1 MVLKCKMCGGQLAFR
16 EGETVCTCEYCGT
29 EQTIPRLESE
39 RKAGLYDRANHLRR
53 NNEFDKAEEIYEQIL
68 NEDPTDSEAYW
79 GLVLCRY
86 GVEYVED
93 TQNNKRVPTINRMQP
108 ISVYADGNYK
118 SAIQYADMRQKKVYE
133 EEAGVIDEIQKKI
146 RVISEQEEPY
156 DVFICYKEADDMG
169 RRAPDSVLANDLY
182 HQLEQENL
190 RVFFARITLE
200 DKIGQEYEPY
210 IYSALMSAKVMVV
223 LGTKPEYFKAVWV
236 KNEWSRYL
244 ALIKNGEKKVLIP
257 AYKDMD
263 PYDLPEEFSNLQAM
277 DMSKLGFMQDLLRG
291 IEKIVNN
298 DKEKK
303 DEDSS
308 DSRKNEID
316 IATLKKRGYMAME
329 DGEWEK
335 ADEFFESIL
344 NQDAENGDAF
354 LGKLLVKKRCSNM
367 KALESFYKKKYEAQG
382 DPVVVEAC
390 PEVTEHIEQQMRERM
405 VPEYLTAAMIKKEY
419 QYDRSYVTKL
429 PGYIKK
435 KQLLEEE
442 LVNDNLIKRCRQY
455 LNDAEK
461 EELNQIFSQVM
472 EALEKEIQIIEK
484 EDQVTKAK
492 IEEGYAKFLVQAD
505 NLIEQKYDDLVE
517 QKYKK
522 KIKWE
527 DVRTVVGIL
536 LFVLVISIIIIGLI
550 ALSL

>member
-1 MVLKCKMCGGQLAFR
+1 MVLKCKMCGGQLEFG
-16 EGETVCTCEYCGT
+16 EEETVCTCEYCGT
-29 EQTIPRLESE
+29 EQTIPRLDSE

-68 NEDPTDSEAYW
+68 NEDPADSEAYW

-169 RRAPDSVLANDLY
+169 RRTPDSVLANDLY
-182 HQLEQENL
+182 HQMTQENL

-308 DSRKNEID
+308 DSQKNEID
-316 IATLKKRGYMAME
+316 IATLKKRGYMALE

-335 ADEFFESIL
+335 ADAFFESIL
-344 NQDAENGDAF
+344 NQDTENGDAF
-354 LGKLLVKKRCSNM
+354 FGKLLARKQCSSM
-367 KALESFYKKKYEAQG
+367 EALAAFYKKKYEAQG
-382 DPVVVEAC
+382 EAVIVEAC
-390 PEVTEHIEQQMRERM
+390 PEVTEHIEQQMKKGM
-405 VPEYLTAAMIKKEY
+405 VSRRLTVDMIRKEY
-419 QYDRSYVTKL
+419 QYDRSYATKL
-429 PGYIKK
+429 PGYIAK
-435 KQLLEEE
+435 KQMLEEE
-442 LVNDNLIKRCRQY
+442 LANDNLIKRCRQY
-455 LNDAEK
+455 LNDAQK
-461 EELNQIFSQVM
+461 DELNQIFCQVT
-472 EALEKEIQIIEK
+472 EALEKEIQIVEK
-484 EDQVTKAK
+484 EDQVTRAK
-492 IEEGYAKFLVQAD
+492 IQEGYTKLLVQAD
-505 NLIEQKYDDLVE
+505 NLVD

-522 KIKWE
+522 AVKMENIRI
-527 DVRTVVGIL
+527 VAGV
-536 LFVLVISIIIIGLI
+536 LFVVIGIPIMIIAII
-550 ALSL
+550 ALNL

>member
-169 RRAPDSVLANDLY
+169 RRTPDSVLANDLY

-223 LGTKPEYFKAVWV
+223 IGTKPEYFKAVWV

-308 DSRKNEID
+308 DSQKNEID
-316 IATLKKRGYMAME
+316 IATLKKRGYMALE

-335 ADEFFESIL
+335 ADAFFESIL
-344 NQDAENGDAF
+344 NQDTENGDAF
-354 LGKLLVKKRCSNM
+354 FGKLLARKQCSSM
-367 KALESFYKKKYEAQG
+367 EALVAFYKKKYEAQG

-390 PEVTEHIEQQMRERM
+390 PEVTEHIEQQMKKKRVSNR
-405 VPEYLTAAMIKKEY
+405 LTADMIKKEY

-429 PGYIKK
+429 PGYIAK
-435 KQLLEEE
+435 KQMLEEE
-442 LVNDNLIKRCRQY
+442 LANDNLIKRCRQY
-455 LNDAEK
+455 LNDAERN
-461 EELNQIFSQVM
+461 ELNQIFCQVT
-472 EALEKEIQIIEK
+472 EGLENEIQIVEK

-492 IEEGYAKFLVQAD
+492 IEEGYAKFLVQT
-505 NLIEQKYDDLVE
+505 DDLVE
-517 QKYKK
+517 RKYKK
-522 KIKWE
+522 AVTKENIK
-527 DVRTVVGIL
+527 
-536 LFVLVISIIIIGLI
+536 IIGIWVVLPI
-550 ALSL
+550 VVIFLSIVLGLQL

>member
-1 MVLKCKMCGGQLAFR
+1 MCGGQLEFG
-16 EGETVCTCEYCGT
+16 EEETVCTCEYCGT
-29 EQTIPRLESE
+29 EQTIPRLDSE

-68 NEDPTDSEAYW
+68 NEDPADSEAYW

-118 SAIQYADMRQKKVYE
+118 SAIQYADMRQKTVYE
-133 EEAGVIDEIQKKI
+133 EEARVIDEIQKKI
-146 RVISEQEEPY
+146 RVISDQEEPY

-169 RRAPDSVLANDLY
+169 RRTPDSVLANDLY
-182 HQLEQENL
+182 HQLTQENL

-257 AYKDMD
+257 AYKDMN

-298 DKEKK
+298 DKDKK

-308 DSRKNEID
+308 DSRRNEID
-316 IATLKKRGYMAME
+316 IATLKKRGYMALE

-335 ADEFFESIL
+335 ADAFFESIL

-354 LGKLLVKKRCSNM
+354 FGKLLARKQCSSM
-367 KALESFYKKKYEAQG
+367 EALVAFYKKKYEAQG

-390 PEVTEHIEQQMRERM
+390 PEVTEHIEQQMKKKRVSNR
-405 VPEYLTAAMIKKEY
+405 LTADMIKKEY
-419 QYDRSYVTKL
+419 QYNRSYATKL
-429 PGYIKK
+429 PGYIAK
-435 KQLLEEE
+435 KQMLEEE
-442 LVNDNLIKRCRQY
+442 LANDNLIKRCRQY
-455 LNDAEK
+455 LNGAERN
-461 EELNQIFSQVM
+461 ELNQIFCQVT
-472 EALEKEIQIIEK
+472 EVLENEIQIVEK

-492 IEEGYAKFLVQAD
+492 IEEDYAKFLVQT
-505 NLIEQKYDDLVE
+505 DDLVE
-517 QKYKK
+517 RKYKK
-522 KIKWE
+522 AVTKENIK
-527 DVRTVVGIL
+527 
-536 LFVLVISIIIIGLI
+536 IIGIWVVLPI
-550 ALSL
+550 VVIFLSVILGLQL

>member
-1 MVLKCKMCGGQLAFR
+1 MCGGRLEFG
-16 EGETVCTCEYCGT
+16 EEETVCTCEYCGT
-29 EQTIPRLESE
+29 EQTIPRLDSE

-68 NEDPTDSEAYW
+68 NENPTDSEAYW
-79 GLVLCRY
+79 GLVLCCY

-118 SAIQYADMRQKKVYE
+118 SAIQYADMRQKTVYE
-133 EEAGVIDEIQKKI
+133 EEARVIDEIQKKI

-169 RRAPDSVLANDLY
+169 RRTPDSVLANDLY
-182 HQLEQENL
+182 HQLTQENL

-257 AYKDMD
+257 AYKDMN

-298 DKEKK
+298 DKDKK

-308 DSRKNEID
+308 DSRRNEID
-316 IATLKKRGYMAME
+316 IATLKKRGYMALE

-335 ADEFFESIL
+335 ADAFFESIL

-354 LGKLLVKKRCSNM
+354 FGKLLARKQCSSM
-367 KALESFYKKKYEAQG
+367 EALAAFYKKKYEAQG
-382 DPVVVEAC
+382 EAVIVEAC
-390 PEVTEHIEQQMRERM
+390 PEVTEHIEQQMKKGM
-405 VPEYLTAAMIKKEY
+405 VSRRLTADMIRKEY
-419 QYDRSYVTKL
+419 QYDRSYATKL
-429 PGYIKK
+429 PGYIAK
-435 KQLLEEE
+435 KQMLEEE
-442 LVNDNLIKRCRQY
+442 LANDNLIKRCRQY
-455 LNDAEK
+455 LNDAQK
-461 EELNQIFSQVM
+461 DELNQIFCQVT
-472 EALEKEIQIIEK
+472 EALEKEIQIVEK
-484 EDQVTKAK
+484 EDQVTRAK
-492 IEEGYAKFLVQAD
+492 IQEGYTKLLVQAD
-505 NLIEQKYDDLVE
+505 NLVD

-522 KIKWE
+522 AVKMENIRI
-527 DVRTVVGIL
+527 VAGV
-536 LFVLVISIIIIGLI
+536 LFVVIGIPIMIIAII
-550 ALSL
+550 ALNL

>member
-1 MVLKCKMCGGQLAFR
+1 MVLKCKMCGGQLEFG
-16 EGETVCTCEYCGT
+16 EEETVCTCEYCGT
-29 EQTIPRLESE
+29 EQTIPRLDSE

-68 NEDPTDSEAYW
+68 NEDPADSEAYW

-169 RRAPDSVLANDLY
+169 RRTPDSVLANDLY
-182 HQLEQENL
+182 HQLTQENL

-257 AYKDMD
+257 AYKDMN

-298 DKEKK
+298 DKDKK

-308 DSRKNEID
+308 DSRRNEID
-316 IATLKKRGYMAME
+316 IATLKKRGYMALE

-335 ADEFFESIL
+335 ADAFFESIL

-354 LGKLLVKKRCSNM
+354 FGKLLARKQCSSM
-367 KALESFYKKKYEAQG
+367 EALVAFYKKKYEAQG

-390 PEVTEHIEQQMRERM
+390 PEVTEHIEQQMKKKRVSNR
-405 VPEYLTAAMIKKEY
+405 LTADMIKKEY
-419 QYDRSYVTKL
+419 QYNRSYATKL
-429 PGYIKK
+429 PGYIAK
-435 KQLLEEE
+435 KQMLEAE
-442 LVNDNLIKRCRQY
+442 LANDNLIKRCRQY
-455 LNDAEK
+455 LNGAERN
-461 EELNQIFSQVM
+461 ELNQIFCQVT
-472 EALEKEIQIIEK
+472 EVLENEIQIVEK

-492 IEEGYAKFLVQAD
+492 IEEDYAKFLVQT
-505 NLIEQKYDDLVE
+505 DDLVE
-517 QKYKK
+517 RKYKK
-522 KIKWE
+522 AVTKENIK
-527 DVRTVVGIL
+527 
-536 LFVLVISIIIIGLI
+536 IIGIWVVLPI
-550 ALSL
+550 AVIFLSVILGLQL

>member
-1 MVLKCKMCGGQLAFR
+1 MVLKCKMCGGRLEFG
-16 EGETVCTCEYCGT
+16 EEETVCTCEYCGT
-29 EQTIPRLESE
+29 EQTIPRLDSE

-68 NEDPTDSEAYW
+68 NEDPADSEAYW

-118 SAIQYADMRQKKVYE
+118 SAIQYADMRQKTVYE
-133 EEAGVIDEIQKKI
+133 EEARVIDEIQKKI
-146 RVISEQEEPY
+146 RVISDQEEPY

-169 RRAPDSVLANDLY
+169 RRTPDSVLANDLY
-182 HQLEQENL
+182 HQLTQENL

-257 AYKDMD
+257 AYKDMN

-298 DKEKK
+298 DKDKK

-308 DSRKNEID
+308 DSRRNEID
-316 IATLKKRGYMAME
+316 IATLKKRGYMALE

-335 ADEFFESIL
+335 ADAFFESIL

-354 LGKLLVKKRCSNM
+354 FGKLLARKQCSSM
-367 KALESFYKKKYEAQG
+367 EALVAFYKKKYEAQG

-390 PEVTEHIEQQMRERM
+390 PEVTEHIEQQMKKKRVSNR
-405 VPEYLTAAMIKKEY
+405 LTADMIKKEY
-419 QYDRSYVTKL
+419 QYNRSYATKL
-429 PGYIKK
+429 PGYIAK
-435 KQLLEEE
+435 KQMLEEE
-442 LVNDNLIKRCRQY
+442 LANDNLIKRCRQY
-455 LNDAEK
+455 LNGAERN
-461 EELNQIFSQVM
+461 ELNQIFCQVT
-472 EALEKEIQIIEK
+472 EVLENEIQIVEK

-492 IEEGYAKFLVQAD
+492 IEEDYAKFLVQT
-505 NLIEQKYDDLVE
+505 DDLVE
-517 QKYKK
+517 RKYKK
-522 KIKWE
+522 AVTKENIK
-527 DVRTVVGIL
+527 
-536 LFVLVISIIIIGLI
+536 IIGIWVVLPI
-550 ALSL
+550 VVIFLSVILGLQL

>member
-1 MVLKCKMCGGQLAFR
+1 MVLKCKMCGGQLEFG
-16 EGETVCTCEYCGT
+16 EEETVCTCEYCGT
-29 EQTIPRLESE
+29 EQTIPRLDSE

-68 NEDPTDSEAYW
+68 NEDPADSEAYW

-169 RRAPDSVLANDLY
+169 RRTPDSVLANDLY
-182 HQLEQENL
+182 HQLAQENL

-308 DSRKNEID
+308 DSQKNEID
-316 IATLKKRGYMAME
+316 IATLKKRGYMALE
-329 DGEWEK
+329 DGEWKK
-335 ADEFFESIL
+335 ADAFFESIL
-344 NQDAENGDAF
+344 NQDTENGDAF
-354 LGKLLVKKRCSNM
+354 FGKLLARKQCSSM
-367 KALESFYKKKYEAQG
+367 EALAAFYKKKYEAQG
-382 DPVVVEAC
+382 EAVIVEAC
-390 PEVTEHIEQQMRERM
+390 PEVTEHIEQQMKKGM
-405 VPEYLTAAMIKKEY
+405 VSRRLTVDMIRKEY
-419 QYDRSYVTKL
+419 QYDRSYATKL
-429 PGYIKK
+429 PGYIAK
-435 KQLLEEE
+435 KQMLEEE
-442 LVNDNLIKRCRQY
+442 LANDNLIKRCRQY
-455 LNDAEK
+455 LNDAQK
-461 EELNQIFSQVM
+461 DELNQIFCQVT
-472 EALEKEIQIIEK
+472 EALEKEIQIVEK
-484 EDQVTKAK
+484 EDQVTRAK
-492 IEEGYAKFLVQAD
+492 IQEGYTKLLVQAD
-505 NLIEQKYDDLVE
+505 NLVD

-522 KIKWE
+522 AVKMENIRI
-527 DVRTVVGIL
+527 VAGV
-536 LFVLVISIIIIGLI
+536 LFVVIGIPIMIIAII
-550 ALSL
+550 ALNL

>member
-1 MVLKCKMCGGQLAFR
+1 MCGGQLEFG
-16 EGETVCTCEYCGT
+16 EEETVCTCEYCGT
-29 EQTIPRLESE
+29 EQTIPRLDSE

-68 NEDPTDSEAYW
+68 NEDPADSEAYW

-169 RRAPDSVLANDLY
+169 RRTPDSVLANDLY
-182 HQLEQENL
+182 HQMTQENL

-308 DSRKNEID
+308 DSQKNEID
-316 IATLKKRGYMAME
+316 IATLKKRGYMALE

-335 ADEFFESIL
+335 ADAFFESIL
-344 NQDAENGDAF
+344 NQDTENGDAF
-354 LGKLLVKKRCSNM
+354 FGKLLARKQCSSM
-367 KALESFYKKKYEAQG
+367 EALAAFYKKKYEAQG
-382 DPVVVEAC
+382 EAVIVEAC
-390 PEVTEHIEQQMRERM
+390 PEVTEHIEQQMKKGM
-405 VPEYLTAAMIKKEY
+405 VSRRLTVDMIRKEY
-419 QYDRSYVTKL
+419 QYDRSYATKL
-429 PGYIKK
+429 PGYIAK
-435 KQLLEEE
+435 KQMLEEE
-442 LVNDNLIKRCRQY
+442 LANDNLIKRCRQY
-455 LNDAEK
+455 LNDAQK
-461 EELNQIFSQVM
+461 DELNQIFCQVT
-472 EALEKEIQIIEK
+472 EALEKEIQIVEK
-484 EDQVTKAK
+484 EDQVTRAK
-492 IEEGYAKFLVQAD
+492 IQEGYTKLLVQAD
-505 NLIEQKYDDLVE
+505 NLVD

-522 KIKWE
+522 AVKMENIRI
-527 DVRTVVGIL
+527 VAGV
-536 LFVLVISIIIIGLI
+536 LFVVIGIPIMIIAII
-550 ALSL
+550 ALNL

>member
-1 MVLKCKMCGGQLAFR
+1 MVLKCKMCGGQLEFG
-16 EGETVCTCEYCGT
+16 EEETVCTCEYCGT
-29 EQTIPRLESE
+29 EQTIPRLDSE

-68 NEDPTDSEAYW
+68 NEDPADSEAYW

-118 SAIQYADMRQKKVYE
+118 SAIQYADMRQKTVYE
-133 EEAGVIDEIQKKI
+133 EEARVIDEIQKKI
-146 RVISEQEEPY
+146 RVISDQEEPY

-169 RRAPDSVLANDLY
+169 RRTPDSVLANDLY
-182 HQLEQENL
+182 HQLTQENL

-257 AYKDMD
+257 AYKDMN

-298 DKEKK
+298 DKDKK

-308 DSRKNEID
+308 DSRRNEID
-316 IATLKKRGYMAME
+316 IATLKKRGYMALE

-335 ADEFFESIL
+335 ADAFFESIL

-354 LGKLLVKKRCSNM
+354 FGKLLARKQCSSM
-367 KALESFYKKKYEAQG
+367 EALVAFYKKKYEAQG

-390 PEVTEHIEQQMRERM
+390 PEVTEHIEQQMKKKRVSNR
-405 VPEYLTAAMIKKEY
+405 LTADMIKKEY
-419 QYDRSYVTKL
+419 QYNRSYATKL
-429 PGYIKK
+429 PGYIAK
-435 KQLLEEE
+435 KQMLEAE
-442 LVNDNLIKRCRQY
+442 LANDNLIKRCRQY
-455 LNDAEK
+455 LNGAERN
-461 EELNQIFSQVM
+461 ELNQIFCQVT
-472 EALEKEIQIIEK
+472 EVLENEIQIVEK

-492 IEEGYAKFLVQAD
+492 IEEDYAKFLVQT
-505 NLIEQKYDDLVE
+505 DDLVE
-517 QKYKK
+517 RKYKK
-522 KIKWE
+522 AVTKENIK
-527 DVRTVVGIL
+527 
-536 LFVLVISIIIIGLI
+536 IIGIWVVLPI
-550 ALSL
+550 AVIFLSVILGLQL

>member
-1 MVLKCKMCGGQLAFR
+1 MVLKCKMCGGQLEFG
-16 EGETVCTCEYCGT
+16 EEETVCTCEYCGT
-29 EQTIPRLESE
+29 EQTIPRLDSE

-68 NEDPTDSEAYW
+68 NEDPADSEAYW

-169 RRAPDSVLANDLY
+169 RRTPDSVLANDLY
-182 HQLEQENL
+182 HQLTQENL

-244 ALIKNGEKKVLIP
+244 ALIKKGEKKVLIP

-298 DKEKK
+298 DKDKK

-308 DSRKNEID
+308 DSRRNEID
-316 IATLKKRGYMAME
+316 IATLKKRGYMALE

-335 ADEFFESIL
+335 ADAFFESIL

-354 LGKLLVKKRCSNM
+354 FGKLLARKRCSSM
-367 KALESFYKKKYEAQG
+367 EALVAFYKKKYEAQG

-390 PEVTEHIEQQMRERM
+390 PEVTEHIEQQMKKKRVSNR
-405 VPEYLTAAMIKKEY
+405 LTADMIKKEY
-419 QYDRSYVTKL
+419 QYNRSYATKL
-429 PGYIKK
+429 PGYIAK
-435 KQLLEEE
+435 KQMLEEE
-442 LVNDNLIKRCRQY
+442 LANDNLIKRCRQY
-455 LNDAEK
+455 LNGAERN
-461 EELNQIFSQVM
+461 ELNQIFCQVT
-472 EALEKEIQIIEK
+472 EVLENEIQIVEK

-492 IEEGYAKFLVQAD
+492 IEEDYAKFLVQT
-505 NLIEQKYDDLVE
+505 DDLVE
-517 QKYKK
+517 RKYKK
-522 KIKWE
+522 AVTKENIK
-527 DVRTVVGIL
+527 
-536 LFVLVISIIIIGLI
+536 IIGIWVVLPI
-550 ALSL
+550 VVIFLSVILGLQL

>member
-1 MVLKCKMCGGQLAFR
+1 MVLKCKMCGGQLEFG
-16 EGETVCTCEYCGT
+16 EEETVCTCEYCGT
-29 EQTIPRLESE
+29 EQTIPRLDSE

-68 NEDPTDSEAYW
+68 NEDPADSEAYW

-118 SAIQYADMRQKKVYE
+118 SAIQYADMRQKTVYE
-133 EEAGVIDEIQKKI
+133 EEARVIDEIQKKI
-146 RVISEQEEPY
+146 RVISDQEEPY

-169 RRAPDSVLANDLY
+169 RRTPDSVLANDLY
-182 HQLEQENL
+182 HQLTQENL

-257 AYKDMD
+257 AYKDMN

-298 DKEKK
+298 DKDKK

-308 DSRKNEID
+308 DSRRNEID
-316 IATLKKRGYMAME
+316 IATLKKRGYMALE

-335 ADEFFESIL
+335 ADAFFESIL

-354 LGKLLVKKRCSNM
+354 FGKLLARKQCSSM
-367 KALESFYKKKYEAQG
+367 EALVAFYKKKYEAQG

-390 PEVTEHIEQQMRERM
+390 PEVTEHIEQQMKKKRVSNR
-405 VPEYLTAAMIKKEY
+405 LTADMIKKEY
-419 QYDRSYVTKL
+419 QYNRSYATKL
-429 PGYIKK
+429 PGYIAK
-435 KQLLEEE
+435 KQMLEEE
-442 LVNDNLIKRCRQY
+442 LANDNLIKRCRQY
-455 LNDAEK
+455 LNGAERN
-461 EELNQIFSQVM
+461 ELNQIFCQVT
-472 EALEKEIQIIEK
+472 EVLENEIQIVEK

-492 IEEGYAKFLVQAD
+492 IEEDYAKFLVQT
-505 NLIEQKYDDLVE
+505 DDLVE
-517 QKYKK
+517 RKYKK
-522 KIKWE
+522 AVTKENIK
-527 DVRTVVGIL
+527 
-536 LFVLVISIIIIGLI
+536 IIGIWVVLPI
-550 ALSL
+550 VVIFLSVILGLQL

>member
-1 MVLKCKMCGGQLAFR
+1 MVLKCKMCGGQLEFG
-16 EGETVCTCEYCGT
+16 EEETVCTCEYCGT
-29 EQTIPRLESE
+29 EQTIPRLDSE

-68 NEDPTDSEAYW
+68 NEDPADSEAYW

-118 SAIQYADMRQKKVYE
+118 SAIQCADMRQKKVYE

-169 RRAPDSVLANDLY
+169 RRTPDSVLANDLY
-182 HQLEQENL
+182 HQLAQENL

-277 DMSKLGFMQDLLRG
+277 DMSKLGFVQDLLRG
-291 IEKIVNN
+291 IEKIVNT
-298 DKEKK
+298 DKK
-303 DEDSS
+303 DENIS
-308 DSRKNEID
+308 DLRRNELD
-316 IATLKKRGYMAME
+316 IVTLKKRGYMALE

-335 ADEFFESIL
+335 ADAFFESIL
-344 NQDAENGDAF
+344 NQDLENGDAF
-354 LGKLLVKKRCSNM
+354 LGKLLAKKQCSNM
-367 KALESFYKKKYEAQG
+367 EALDSFYKKKYGVQEN
-382 DPVVVEAC
+382 PVIIEAC
-390 PEVTEHIEQQMRERM
+390 PEMTEHIEEQIKKNRLSNLKADR
-405 VPEYLTAAMIKKEY
+405 IKKEY

-429 PGYIKK
+429 PGYIEK

-442 LVNDNLIKRCRQY
+442 LANDNLIKRCQQY
-455 LNDAEK
+455 LNGAEK
-461 EELNQIFSQVM
+461 NELNQIFCRVK
-472 EALEKEIQIIEK
+472 ETLENEIQIAEN
-484 EDQVTKAK
+484 EDQIKKTK
-492 IEEGYAKFLVQAD
+492 IEEDYAKFLLQAD
-505 NLIEQKYDDLVE
+505 NLVE
-517 QKYKK
+517 QKHKK
-522 KIKWE
+522 AVRE
-527 DVRTVVGIL
+527 DIIVLILIFGVPIVVCVIMGIL
-536 LFVLVISIIIIGLI
+536 
-550 ALSL
+550 SL